1 MDNSS
6 KKTSSAQFNVLVKEL
21 EKNPDLAR
29 GAPMFGASK
38 SLVELQWNELAN
50 KLNVHGPPQRT
61 ATEWKKIWADL
72 KSYTRKKFA
81 ENASNMHA
89 TGGGPF
95 RYSPLTDLEKAIYR
109 IFLVSKAA
117 IPSGTVQNKRK
128 PQ

>member
-6 KKTSSAQFNVLVKEL
+6 KKVFKKTSSAQFDVLVKEL
-21 EKNPDLAR
+21 EKNPDLAK

-50 KLNVHGPPQRT
+50 KLNAHGPPQRT

-72 KSYTRKKFA
+72 KSRTKKKIA
-81 ENASNMHA
+81 ENASSMHA

-95 RYSPLTDLEKAIYR
+95 RLSTGSCWCQKRPHQ
-109 IFLVSKAA
+109 V
-117 IPSGTVQNKRK
+117 VQFSV
-128 PQ
+128 